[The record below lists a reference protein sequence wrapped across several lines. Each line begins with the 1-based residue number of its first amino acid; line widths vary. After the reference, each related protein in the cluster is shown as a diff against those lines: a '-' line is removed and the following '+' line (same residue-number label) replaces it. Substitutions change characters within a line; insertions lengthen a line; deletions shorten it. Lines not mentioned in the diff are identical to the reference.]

1 MCLNNLYLLPI
12 AFVVLLPVTFL
23 ITYAIAVSDD
33 DVAPFFPFI
42 SDTGTLPPESCI
54 FGQLL
59 NIAAV
64 LILVVIYLRYKQIAA
79 YISITRSATPSSR
92 ANIGFFILGLLSGF
106 GLSIVGNFQVENSK
120 GIHIFGAVLAFIV
133 GGAYFFTQTYIS
145 WIFRDI
151 PGSSSTKRVTR
162 LVICILYASFVIIG
176 IVTFVLSKSKLG
188 KEKISTRLWTSD
200 YKGYPEHVV
209 SSVVEWLGSFL
220 ICVFVATFIPEF
232 KHLRLETKWQLELA
246 TGELQP
252 VV

>member
-1 MCLNNLYLLPI
+1 MCVDKLYLLPV

-23 ITYAIAVSDD
+23 ITYAIAVSDEE
-33 DVAPFFPFI
+33 VAPFFPFI

-64 LILVVIYLRYKQIAA
+64 LILIVIYLRYKQITA
-79 YISITRSATPSSR
+79 YIAITNLTRPSPR
-92 ANIGFFILGLLSGF
+92 TNTGFFVLGLLSGI
-106 GLSIVGNFQVENSK
+106 GLSIVANFQVENSK
-120 GIHIFGAVLAFIV
+120 GIHIVGAVLAFIV

-151 PGSSSTKRVTR
+151 PGFTKTILVTR
-162 LVICILYASFVIIG
+162 LVICILYASFFIIG
-176 IVTFVLSKSKLG
+176 VATFVVSKRKLG
-188 KEKISTRLWTSD
+188 KQKISTRLWTSD

-220 ICVFVATFIPEF
+220 ICVYVATFIPEF
-232 KHLRLETKWQLELA
+232 KHMRLETKWQLELA